1 MVNQMTHQP
10 LLHLCVK
17 LHPIVRSYTVIT
29 NAMHLLLH
37 QIAIDN
43 TLRMKSIMWT
53 TCKMLFIPYQQ
64 STCVNWS
71 VFGTEIKT
79 IHTVHHFLDRFSIFH
94 FKIIKIVSNVWDMR
108 QPISICF
115 TEGVIFLWGISLH
128 V

>member
-43 TLRMKSIMWT
+43 TLRMKSIM
-53 TCKMLFIPYQQ
+53 
-64 STCVNWS
+64 
-71 VFGTEIKT
+71 
-79 IHTVHHFLDRFSIFH
+79 
-94 FKIIKIVSNVWDMR
+94 
-108 QPISICF
+108 
-115 TEGVIFLWGISLH
+115 
-128 V
+128 